1 MDMQLNAED
10 FAASLGL
17 GLEDLAVEGSVP
29 PVFAP
34 PPPAELLGVSDEEH
48 DSDAEPSP
56 PPAPKPAATRKRGRS
71 GTKKNAAATASAAA
85 PTAVGLGVVVI
96 GDRFV
101 CSYSG
106 RVVDHAVFIPG
117 VDSACFANLPCAFA
131 WLEDESNVSEDT
143 QNKLKTAMAAE
154 YEQTLENVVRAPK
167 RSLLVDFGGD
177 RYYADWIGPLQF
189 WDRLTDAH
197 GSTVAEFKQRGNQ
210 TAARRGKGAA
220 ARVAFDAAAYAI
232 AYGKGAAG
240 CKKVNTIDGA
250 QTAKGAKNVLTI
262 VKAYRKLQTFINGH
276 VSEGEEAKQLFAIQ
290 QLHGTDG
297 WYASVLVPCEGVVP
311 EDKLRNNIA
320 SHIVGFNVYGPAVV
334 VFTRKHSQ
342 KI

>member
-1 MDMQLNAED
+1 MSLNAED

-17 GLEDLAVEGSVP
+17 SVQDVAPEGSDTTF
-29 PVFAP
+29 FAAP
-34 PPPAELLGVSDEEH
+34 HPAELLGVSDEEN
-48 DSDAEPSP
+48 DSDAAPSP
-56 PPAPKPAATRKRGRS
+56 APQPTATRKRGRS
-71 GTKKNAAATASAAA
+71 GTKKTKAAATPTAA
-85 PTAVGLGVVVI
+85 PTATGLGVVVI

-117 VDSACFANLPCAFA
+117 VDTACFANLPCAFA
-131 WLEDESNVSEDT
+131 WLEDESNVSAET
-143 QNKLKTAMAAE
+143 QDKLKSAMAAE

-167 RSLLVDFGGD
+167 RNLLVDFGGD
-177 RYYADWIGPLQF
+177 RYYSEWIGPLAF
-189 WDRLTDAH
+189 WDRHTEAQ
-197 GSTVAEFKQRGNQ
+197 GSTVDEWKKRGNQ

-220 ARVAFDAAAYAI
+220 ARVAFDAAAYVI

-240 CKKVNTIDGA
+240 CKKVNTVDGA
-250 QTAKGAKNVLTI
+250 AIAKGTKNVLTI

-276 VSEGEEAKQLFAIQ
+276 VSEEEDARQLYEIR
-290 QLHGTDG
+290 QLSSTNG
-297 WYASVLVPCEGVVP
+297 WYASVIVPHEGVVP

-320 SHIVGFNVYGPAVV
+320 SQVVGFNVYGPAVV

>member
-1 MDMQLNAED
+1 MSLNAED

-17 GLEDLAVEGSVP
+17 SVQDLAVETGDASFFTP
-29 PVFAP
+29 PA
-34 PPPAELLGVSDEEH
+34 PAELLGVSDEECN
-48 DSDAEPSP
+48 DDDAPPSP
-56 PPAPKPAATRKRGRS
+56 PPAPKKPTTASRKRGRS
-71 GTKKNAAATASAAA
+71 SKKTAAAAPAAT
-85 PTAVGLGVVVI
+85 PTAVGLGVVII
-96 GDRFV
+96 GDRFI

-117 VDSACFANLPCAFA
+117 VDTACFANLPCAFA
-131 WLEDESNVSEDT
+131 WLEDESNVSVEVQD
-143 QNKLKTAMAAE
+143 KLKAAMALE

-167 RSLLVDFGGD
+167 RSQLADFGGD
-177 RYYADWIGPLQF
+177 KYYSEWIGPLVF
-189 WDRLTDAH
+189 WDRLTEAQ
-197 GSTVAEFKQRGNQ
+197 GSTVGEWKQRGNS
-210 TAARRGKGAA
+210 TATKRGKGAA
-220 ARVAFDAAAYAI
+220 QRIAFDAAAYTI

-250 QTAKGAKNVLTI
+250 PVEKGAKNVLTI

-276 VSEGEEAKQLFAIQ
+276 VSAEEDARQLYQVRQISSAN
-290 QLHGTDG
+290 G
-297 WYASVLVPCEGVVP
+297 WYASAIVPCDNVVP

-320 SHIVGFNVYGPAVV
+320 SQLAGFSVYGPAVV